1 MSSPDALAAFH
12 GSKYNDALVGA
23 AAAQESTSE
32 DRELPPA
39 SIAAS
44 GAAVPLPP
52 PPLPAPAEDEN
63 AAEAAEVAARAEMI
77 RAAVAAR
84 SKHGGVRM
92 ELWCRRILW
101 IAIDPARFFA

>member
-1 MSSPDALAAFH
+1 
-12 GSKYNDALVGA
+12 V
-23 AAAQESTSE
+23 
-32 DRELPPA
+32 PP
-39 SIAAS
+39 
-44 GAAVPLPP
+44 PP

-101 IAIDPARFFA
+101 IAIDPARFLLDWERAVAWGLDPNLDLVPINSSPLSRPGLIS